1 MKPAALSRLL
11 IPLGLLAGSFA
22 LLPLAAHAYLGT
34 FSRYLADDF
43 CTASSLRRLGF
54 AASQAYWYETWS
66 GRFSFTFVVSLAQ
79 AVGPSLTPWLPSLA
93 LLAWLAAWLYFGR
106 RVLGDSLRMGW
117 PVWIP
122 IGAVHAFATLHGAP
136 SVYQSLYWQ
145 TGMTTYVLPMVLAI
159 AYVGWMWPYATSGA
173 ETTKPGFRMKPGFG
187 FGFVSFGVAFLLG
200 GFSETYVALQT
211 TALGMGLLLSLAFIE
226 KEDRAKAATLI
237 GFGLMGSILAGLVLA
252 LAPGTQVRSGLMP
265 PHPALAELVR
275 ATLKDGY
282 LFLARTVKGSPAAIA
297 LAVGLPCSFVL
308 IRDLAAAATGS
319 IGKELR
325 RRTVIVLILLPVL
338 IPILMLSTIAPY
350 EYAISSYP
358 DARVLVSTM
367 FVLAGGLVV
376 WGAALGRLLAGIPVL
391 QSRRGSLAAIGLA
404 AIATLGLALAS
415 IQTASSTLDSAPVA
429 RSYAQTWD
437 KRDADLRRIAP
448 AGEEPVATPSL
459 RHMGGLAEIGR
470 DPEEW
475 INRCVAGTYGL
486 EAVVAK

>member
-1 MKPAALSRLL
+1 MKPAPLSRLL
-11 IPLGLLAGSFA
+11 LPLGLLAGSFA

-54 AASQAYWYETWS
+54 VASQAYWYETWS

-79 AVGPSLTPWLPSLA
+79 AVGPWLTPWLPSLA

-159 AYVGWMWPYATSGA
+159 AYVGWMWPYATGGA
-173 ETTKPGFRMKPGFG
+173 ESTKPGFRR
-187 FGFVSFGVAFLLG
+187 GFVGFGVALLLG

-211 TALGMGLLLSLAFIE
+211 TALGMGLLLSLAFVE

-297 LAVGLPCSFVL
+297 LAVGLPCSLIL
-308 IRDLAAAATGS
+308 IRDLAATARDS
-319 IGKELR
+319 IGEGMR
-325 RRTVIVLILLPVL
+325 RRTVTVLIFLPVL
-338 IPILMLSTIAPY
+338 IPVLMLSTIAPY

-391 QSRRGSLAAIGLA
+391 RSRRGFLAAIGLA
-404 AIATLGLALAS
+404 GIAALGLAMAS
-415 IQTASSTLDSAPVA
+415 IQAASSTLDSAPVA
-429 RSYAQTWD
+429 RRYAQTWD
-437 KRDADLRRIAP
+437 KRDADLRRIAQ

>member
-1 MKPAALSRLL
+1 VKPAPLSKVLT
-11 IPLGLLAGSFA
+11 PLSLVAGSLA

-43 CTASSLRRLGF
+43 CTASSLRSLGF
-54 AASQAYWYETWS
+54 AASQAHWYETWS

-79 AVGPSLTPWLPSLA
+79 AVGPRLTPWLPSLA
-93 LLAWLAAWLYFGR
+93 ILTWLAAWLYFGR
-106 RVLGDSLRMGW
+106 KVLGDSQPMGW
-117 PVWIP
+117 LVWIP
-122 IGAVHAFATLHGAP
+122 IGAVQAFATLRGAP
-136 SVYQSLYWQ
+136 NVYQSLYWQ
-145 TGMTTYVLPMVLAI
+145 TGMTTYVLPVALAI
-159 AYVGWMWPYATSGA
+159 AYAGWMWPYAAGGA
-173 ETTKPGFRMKPGFG
+173 ENAKPGWGV
-187 FGFVSFGVAFLLG
+187 GFVSFVVAFVLG

-211 TALGMGLLLSLAFIE
+211 TALGMGLFLSLALVH
-226 KEDRAKAATLI
+226 KENRAKAATLI
-237 GFGLMGSILAGLVLA
+237 GVALIGSILAGLAQA

-265 PHPALAELVR
+265 PHPALVELVQ

-297 LAVGLPCSFVL
+297 LAVGLPCSLIL
-308 IRDLAAAATGS
+308 IRDLAATARDS
-319 IGKELR
+319 IGEGMR
-325 RRTVIVLILLPVL
+325 RRTVTVLILLPVL
-338 IPILMLSTIAPY
+338 IPVLMLSTIAPY

-367 FVLAGGLVV
+367 FVLAGGLAV
-376 WGAALGRLLAGIPVL
+376 WGAALGRLLALTPVL
-391 QSRRGSLAAIGLA
+391 KSRRGSLAALGLA
-404 AIATLGLALAS
+404 GIATLGLALAS
-415 IQTASSTLDSAPVA
+415 IQDASSTLASAPVA

-437 KRDADLRRIAP
+437 KRDADLRRIAHP
-448 AGEEPVATPSL
+448 GEGPVATPSL

>member
-1 MKPAALSRLL
+1 MKPTPLSRLL
-11 IPLGLLAGSFA
+11 TPSGLLAGGFA

-34 FSRYLADDF
+34 FSRYIADDF

-54 AASQAYWYETWS
+54 AASQVYWYETWS
-66 GRFSFTFVVSLAQ
+66 GRYSFTFVVSLSQ
-79 AVGPSLTPWLPSLA
+79 AVGPRLTPWLPTLV

-106 RVLGDSLRMGW
+106 RVLGDTLRMGW
-117 PVWIP
+117 LVWIP
-122 IGAVHAFATLHGAP
+122 IGAVHAFATLSGAP
-136 SVYQSLYWQ
+136 NVYQSLYWQ
-145 TGMTTYVLPMVLAI
+145 TGMTTYILPMALAI
-159 AYVGWMWPYATSGA
+159 GYVGWMWPRAAGVA
-173 ETTKPGFRMKPGFG
+173 DNTKPGFGLGLVGFAT
-187 FGFVSFGVAFLLG
+187 AFLVG

-211 TALGMGLLLSLAFIE
+211 TALGLGLFLSLAFVD
-226 KEDRAKAATLI
+226 KENRARAATLV
-237 GFGLMGSILAGLVLA
+237 GCGLVGSILAGLVLA
-252 LAPGTQVRSGLMP
+252 LAPGTQIRSGLMP
-265 PHPALAELVR
+265 PHPALVELLQ
-275 ATLKDGY
+275 ATFKDGY

-297 LAVGLPCSFVL
+297 LAVGLPCSL
-308 IRDLAAAATGS
+308 ILMRDLAAAAAGANVK
-319 IGKELR
+319 GMR
-325 RRTVIVLILLPVL
+325 RRTVTALILLPALTPV
-338 IPILMLSTIAPY
+338 LMLSTIAPY

-404 AIATLGLALAS
+404 GIAILGLALAS
-415 IQTASSTLDSAPVA
+415 IQTTSSTLDSAPVA
-429 RSYAQTWD
+429 RGYAQTWD
-437 KRDADLRRIAP
+437 KRDADLRRIAQ

-470 DPEEW
+470 DPDEW

>member
-1 MKPAALSRLL
+1 VKPAPLAKLLTPLSLV
-11 IPLGLLAGSFA
+11 AGTFA

-79 AVGPSLTPWLPSLA
+79 AVGPRLTPWLPSLA
-93 LLAWLAAWLYFGR
+93 ILTWLAAWLYFGW
-106 RVLGDSLRMGW
+106 RVLGDSQRMGW
-117 PVWIP
+117 LFWIP
-122 IGAVHAFATLHGAP
+122 IGAVQAFATLRGSP
-136 SVYQSLYWQ
+136 NVYQSLYWQ
-145 TGMTTYVLPMVLAI
+145 TGMTTYVLPMALAI
-159 AYVGWMWPYATSGA
+159 GYAGWIWPNAAGGA
-173 ETTKPGFRMKPGFG
+173 ENSKPGFG
-187 FGFVSFGVAFLLG
+187 LGFVSFGAAFLLG

-211 TALGMGLLLSLAFIE
+211 TALGMGLLLLALVE
-226 KEDRAKAATLI
+226 KEKRAKAASLI
-237 GFGLMGSILAGLVLA
+237 GFGLMGSILAGLALA

-265 PHPALAELVR
+265 PHPALVELVQ

-282 LFLARTVKGSPAAIA
+282 LFLARTVKGSPEAIA
-297 LAVGLPCSFVL
+297 LAVGVPCSLIL
-308 IRDLAAAATGS
+308 IRDLAAAAS
-319 IGKELR
+319 DSVGKEMR
-325 RRTVIVLILLPVL
+325 RRTAIGLILLPVL
-338 IPILMLSTIAPY
+338 TPVLMLSTIAPY

-376 WGAALGRLLAGIPVL
+376 WGAALGRLLAGIPLL
-391 QSRRGSLAAIGLA
+391 QSRRGSFAAIGLA
-404 AIATLGLALAS
+404 GIATLGLALAS
-415 IQTASSTLDSAPVA
+415 IQAASSTLDTAPVA

-437 KRDADLRRIAP
+437 KRDADLRRIAQP
-448 AGEEPVATPSL
+448 GEGPVSTPSL